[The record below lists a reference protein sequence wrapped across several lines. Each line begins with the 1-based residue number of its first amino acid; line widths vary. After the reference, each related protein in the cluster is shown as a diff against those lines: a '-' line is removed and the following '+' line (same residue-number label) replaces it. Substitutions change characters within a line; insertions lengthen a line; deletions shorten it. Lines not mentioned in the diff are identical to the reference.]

1 MEPSGAG
8 AKGSDPVATEEEEAV
23 DTQDLLRALTA
34 TRNADR
40 ASAPVTRRRF
50 GMFGWRALVVSV
62 VAAALPLSFA
72 QAQARKEI
80 TVAVNNLP
88 RGLEAG
94 SDTGNVDQRVIYNIF
109 DTLIRRDFRSGTKG
123 DGAKLIPSLAESW
136 TRISPTVLELKLRP
150 NVVFHNGDKFTAE
163 DVLFTFSP
171 ERMLGKDAV
180 LPEGR
185 VYFDTIDKVEKVD
198 DLTVRIVTKKPDILL
213 EQRLAGYA
221 AGVVS
226 ARSWTRFKAEVEA
239 ENATRPANQQRKW
252 LEVALEHNRWNP
264 VGTGPYKLEKVQP
277 SEHIRL
283 VANDKY
289 FLGQPAASAV
299 TFKEVPELSARMA
312 GLVSGEYDMIVEI
325 SPDQIK
331 TLKSRPGIEVR
342 SVVLENTHLIT
353 FNTKDP
359 ALADKRIRHA
369 LSLAIDRK
377 LLIDALWEGQTYS
390 PNGHQL
396 PAFGE
401 MYDPNRKGYL
411 YDPEKA
417 KALLKEAGYKGQ
429 QIAYRL
435 IPNYYLNGVEAAQ
448 ALQEMWRAVGLNVEL
463 RMLENFEQ
471 VRKGPGVQMYAHSN
485 SYRLPDPAGGIN
497 ILWGPRSSN
506 QRTWNYWTAPEEFNK
521 LANDLEASTD
531 MAERKKMF
539 SRMLDIFEDEM
550 PMTMLYNPMTS
561 YGVRST
567 IEWMP
572 YALYYM
578 DLRPDNFSF
587 KKS

>member
-1 MEPSGAG
+1 VNVGKLSR
-8 AKGSDPVATEEEEAV
+8 AV
-23 DTQDLLRALTA
+23 PG
-34 TRNADR
+34 TRNPDR
-40 ASAPVTRRRF
+40 TSASDACPTITRRRVAIL
-50 GMFGWRALVVSV
+50 GWRALLLSLVAVGVPVS
-62 VAAALPLSFA
+62 AA

-80 TVAVNNLP
+80 TIAVNNLP

-109 DTLIRRDFRSGTKG
+109 DTLIRRDFRSGEKG

-150 NVVFHNGDKFTAE
+150 NVVFHNGDKFTAD

-171 ERMLGKDAV
+171 DRMLGKGAI

-185 VYFDTIDKVEKVD
+185 IYFDTVTRVEKVD
-198 DLTVRIVTKKPDILL
+198 DLTVRFVTDAPDILL

-221 AGVVS
+221 AGIVN

-239 ENATRPANQQRKW
+239 DNATRSAGQQRKW

-277 SEHIRL
+277 SEQIRL

-289 FLGQPAASAV
+289 FLGAPAAPAV
-299 TFKEVPELSARMA
+299 IFKEVPELSARMA
-312 GLVSGEYDMIVEI
+312 GLVSGEYDMIVEV

-331 TLKSRPGIEVR
+331 NLKNRPGIDVR
-342 SVVLENTHLIT
+342 SVVLENTHIVK

-377 LLIDALWEGQTYS
+377 LLIEALWNGETYT

-396 PAFGE
+396 PAFTE
-401 MYDPNRKGYL
+401 MYDPSRKGYL
-411 YDPEKA
+411 YDPDKA
-417 KALLKEAGYKGQ
+417 RALLKEAGYKGTP
-429 QIAYRL
+429 ITYRL

-463 RMLENFEQ
+463 RTVENFEQ

-506 QRTWNYWTAPEEFNK
+506 QRAWGYWSAPEEFNK
-521 LANDLEASTD
+521 LADALDSASS
-531 MAERKKMF
+531 MPERKKIF
-539 SRMLDIFEDEM
+539 SRMLDIFEEEM
-550 PMTMLYNPMTS
+550 PMTMLYNPITS
-561 YGVRST
+561 YGVRSN
-567 IEWMP
+567 INWKP
-572 YALYYM
+572 YSLYYM

-587 KKS
+587 SKS